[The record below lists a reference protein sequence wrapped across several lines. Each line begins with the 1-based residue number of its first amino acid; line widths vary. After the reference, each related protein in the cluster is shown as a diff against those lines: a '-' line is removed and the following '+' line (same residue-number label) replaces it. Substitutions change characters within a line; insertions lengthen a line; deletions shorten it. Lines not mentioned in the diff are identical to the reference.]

1 MYILSYTS
9 VFMSNIPCSNCYGF
23 VYAGLHNSESD
34 YYLDRE
40 DLNLSLRITKKEM
53 AIAEQVNFTSSE
65 ILQLLKHDNTTSY
78 WKVLELFDHEKRSQ
92 HVAFLD
98 PD

>member
-9 VFMSNIPCSNCYGF
+9 LFMSNIPCSNCYGF
-23 VYAGLHNSESD
+23 VYAGLDNSED
-34 YYLDRE
+34 DFYLDRE
-40 DLNLSLRITKKEM
+40 DLNLSTRITKKEM

-65 ILQLLKHDNTTSY
+65 ILQLLEHDDTTSY